1 MLLAPPEPT
10 TSPWAAERRTAA
22 VELAEAVR
30 RANRHLLRELRVE
43 VIEGGVVLS
52 GRARSYYGKQVAQ
65 HEVLR
70 RAGLVLLAN
79 RIVVDPPPARRGM
92 ADREE

>member
-1 MLLAPPEPT
+1 MPLVLPGPASTPRAVGGR
-10 TSPWAAERRTAA
+10 AAADD
-22 VELAEAVR
+22 LAEAVR

-70 RAGLVLLAN
+70 RLGLVLLAN
-79 RIVVDPPPARRGM
+79 RVVVDPPAGRAG
-92 ADREE
+92 